1 MNRPEASIL
10 LVDDVPDNLQVLSE
24 ILIREGHR
32 VRPVTNGE
40 AALRTIEA
48 ELPHLVLT
56 DIKMP
61 GMDGFEL
68 CRRLKADPRTCEIP
82 VMFISALGETKDKV
96 RAFEMGGVDY
106 VTKPFQAGE
115 VAARV
120 RTQLAVHQLR
130 LSLQEANRALEERV
144 QRRTRELTANLES
157 LQSIRATLNLVL
169 DTVPHSVF
177 WKDTEGRYLGCNR
190 VFSEVAGLDGPASIV
205 GKTDFDL
212 GWAPGDAQAYRAD
225 DIEVLSRNRPKLH
238 IVEQVR
244 LAGRE
249 PRWISTSKAPLRGK
263 EGVPFALLGV
273 FEDIT
278 ERRRA
283 EKAKAALLQISEA
296 AQTVPSLK
304 ALFEHIH
311 EIVSGLFVA
320 TNFYI
325 AVFDE
330 RTGYL
335 SFPYFVDESDLPP
348 PPRKASNSL
357 TDLVVRTG
365 RPHLLTRG
373 AIVTLMQEGA
383 VGVMGTLPECWLG
396 VPLLGAQGTF
406 GAVVLQSY
414 GDAGSYR
421 EADIEIFQFVAT
433 QIAACIQRKQAEE
446 DAGKVQAQLHQ
457 SQKMESLGSLA
468 GGVAHDMNNVLAA
481 ILALSSAHLQI
492 QPEESSAHKAFE
504 TIAEAA
510 TRGGKMVKSLLNFA
524 RQSPAEKSE
533 VNLNSVLFDEIHLL
547 EHTVLADVRIELDL
561 AQDLHPVHGDA
572 SALTHALMNLCV
584 NAVDAMPQGGT
595 LFFQTRNQGA
605 DHVEVVVR
613 DSGCGMTPEVMAKA
627 FDPFYTTK
635 EVGKGTGLG
644 LSLVFST
651 VKAHHGE
658 IELQS
663 EPGRGTEVLL
673 RFPRAQALE
682 AGAVQEVPQPP
693 SGANLNLLLVDDDDL
708 VLKSMGLL
716 VEVLGHTATRASSGE
731 EALALMD
738 RGYLPD
744 AVILDMNMPG
754 LGGQETLR
762 RLRAKHA
769 ELPVFLATG
778 RADQEALHLVG
789 AHPHV
794 TLLPKPFDL
803 DVLKEHLLALGRG

>member
-1 MNRPEASIL
+1 
-10 LVDDVPDNLQVLSE
+10 
-24 ILIREGHR
+24 
-32 VRPVTNGE
+32 
-40 AALRTIEA
+40 
-48 ELPHLVLT
+48 
-56 DIKMP
+56 
-61 GMDGFEL
+61 
-68 CRRLKADPRTCEIP
+68 
-82 VMFISALGETKDKV
+82 
-96 RAFEMGGVDY
+96 
-106 VTKPFQAGE
+106 
-115 VAARV
+115 
-120 RTQLAVHQLR
+120 
-130 LSLQEANRALEERV
+130 
-144 QRRTRELTANLES
+144 
-157 LQSIRATLNLVL
+157 
-169 DTVPHSVF
+169 VF
-177 WKDTEGRYLGCNR
+177 A
-190 VFSEVAGLDGPASIV
+190 EVAGLAGPESIV
-205 GKTDFDL
+205 GLTDFDL
-212 GWAPGDAQAYRAD
+212 GWMPGYAEGYRAD
-225 DIEVLSRNRPKLH
+225 DREVLSRNRAKLH
-238 IVEQVR
+238 IVEEVR
-244 LAGRE
+244 LAGGE
-249 PRWISTSKAPLRGK
+249 PRWVSTSKAPLRGK
-263 EGVPFALLGV
+263 DGVPFAILGV
-273 FEDIT
+273 FEDVT

-304 ALFEHIH
+304 GLFAQIH

-330 RTGYL
+330 RTGYV
-335 SFPYFVDESDLPP
+335 SFPYFMDESDPPP
-348 PPRKASNSL
+348 PPRKSSNFL

-373 AIVTLMQEGA
+373 AIEVLMREGA

-414 GDAGSYR
+414 SDPGSYR

-481 ILALSSAHLQI
+481 ILALASAHLQI
-492 QPEESSAHKAFE
+492 QPEESSAHQAFE
-504 TIAEAA
+504 IIAEAA
-510 TRGGKMVKSLLNFA
+510 NRGGKMVKSLLNFA
-524 RQSPAEKSE
+524 RQSPAEKGT
-533 VNLNSVLFDEIHLL
+533 VDLNAVLFDEIHLL
-547 EHTVLADVRIELDL
+547 ERTVLADVRIELDL

-595 LFFQTRNQGA
+595 LSFQTRNQGE

-613 DSGCGMTPEVMAKA
+613 DTGSGMTPEVKAKA
-627 FDPFYTTK
+627 FDPFFTTK

-651 VKAHHGE
+651 VKAHDGE
-658 IELQS
+658 IEIQS

-673 RFPRAQALE
+673 RFPRARTQGP
-682 AGAVQEVPQPP
+682 GAVAASQPP
-693 SGANLNLLLVDDDDL
+693 ASGGGLNLLLVDDDDL

-716 VEVLGHTATRASSGE
+716 VEVLGHSATRASSGE
-731 EALALMD
+731 EALALLE

-754 LGGQETLR
+754 LGGRGTLG
-762 RLRAKHA
+762 RLRAMHKD
-769 ELPVFLATG
+769 LPVFLATG
-778 RADQEALHLVG
+778 RADQEAIQLVG
-789 AHPHV
+789 AHPQV
-794 TLLPKPFDL
+794 TLLPKPFN
-803 DVLKEHLLALGRG
+803 LAELREQLQGLRRV